1 VKTLTSGGTVRRSFT
16 LFSIVMHAVVIAAGL
31 YAQILAD
38 SAQLPAPHRPIQFE
52 ASQFIPVDIQLPKPR
67 VVHATGAGEAVS
79 PNAAPVVAPAGV
91 AMETGREPVVASTS
105 IGAIAGV
112 ESGSPLGI
120 EGVGVETAVA
130 PPPSP
135 APIAPVRLHPGM
147 TAPVKV
153 VDAAPVYPAIARIA
167 HVQGVVILEAVLDV
181 EGRVDSVRVLR
192 SIAQL
197 DQSAV
202 DAVKRW
208 RFTPALLNGQPV
220 SVVMTVTI
228 NFTLQ

>member
-1 VKTLTSGGTVRRSFT
+1 VRRSFT
-16 LFSIVMHAVVIAAGL
+16 LFSIVLHAVAIAGGL

-38 SAQLPAPHRPIQFE
+38 SSQLPAPHRPIQFE

-67 VVHATGAGEAVS
+67 VVHAAGPGGTAS
-79 PNAAPVVAPAGV
+79 PSVAPVVAPAGV
-91 AMETGREPVVASTS
+91 ATETDREHLYTANSS
-105 IGAIAGV
+105 GSMAGV
-112 ESGSPLGI
+112 EGGSSLSI
-120 EGVGVETAVA
+120 EGVGVETVVP

-135 APIAPVRLHPGM
+135 EPIAPVRLHPGM

-153 VDAAPVYPAIARIA
+153 ADAAPVYPAIARLA
-167 HVQGVVILEAVLDV
+167 RVEGVVILEAVLDV

-220 SVVMTVTI
+220 SVVMTVTV
-228 NFTLQ
+228 NFRLQ

>member
-1 VKTLTSGGTVRRSFT
+1 MRRSFT
-16 LFSIVMHAVVIAAGL
+16 LFSIVMHAVAIAGGL

-38 SAQLPAPHRPIQFE
+38 SSQLPAPHRPIQFE

-67 VVHATGAGEAVS
+67 VVHAAGAGETVS
-79 PNAAPVVAPAGV
+79 PSAAPVVAPAGV
-91 AMETGREPVVASTS
+91 AAETGREHVDGPTS
-105 IGAIAGV
+105 PGLIAGV
-112 ESGSPLGI
+112 ENVSPSSI
-120 EGVGVETAVA
+120 EGVGVETGVV

-135 APIAPVRLHPGM
+135 EPIAPVRLHPGM

-153 VDAAPVYPAIARIA
+153 VDVAPVYPAIARIA
-167 HVQGVVILEAVLDV
+167 HVQGVVILEAVLDI

-220 SVVMTVTI
+220 SVVMTVTV

>member
-1 VKTLTSGGTVRRSFT
+1 MRRSFT
-16 LFSIVMHAVVIAAGL
+16 LFSIVMHAVAIAGGL

-38 SAQLPAPHRPIQFE
+38 SSQLPAPHRPIQFE
-52 ASQFIPVDIQLPKPR
+52 ASQFIPIDIQLPKPR
-67 VVHATGAGEAVS
+67 VVHTTGADETVS
-79 PNAAPVVAPAGV
+79 PSAAPVVAPEGIAT
-91 AMETGREPVVASTS
+91 ETGREPLVAPSS
-105 IGAIAGV
+105 FGSIAGV
-112 ESGSPLGI
+112 ESGSPLSI
-120 EGVGVETAVA
+120 DGVGVESAVA

-153 VDAAPVYPAIARIA
+153 VDAAPVYPAIARTA
-167 HVQGVVILEAVLDV
+167 RVQGVVILEAVLDV

-192 SIAQL
+192 SIALL

-220 SVVMTVTI
+220 SVVMTVTV
-228 NFTLQ
+228 NFRLQ

>member
-1 VKTLTSGGTVRRSFT
+1 VRRSFT
-16 LFSIVMHAVVIAAGL
+16 CFSIVLHAVAIAGGL

-38 SAQLPAPHRPIQFE
+38 SSQLPAPHRPIQFE
-52 ASQFIPVDIQLPKPR
+52 ASQFIPVDIQLPKLR
-67 VVHATGAGEAVS
+67 VAHTAGAGETVS
-79 PNAAPVVAPAGV
+79 PSAAPVVAPEGIAT
-91 AMETGREPVVASTS
+91 ETGREPLVAPSS
-105 IGAIAGV
+105 FGSIAGV
-112 ESGSPLGI
+112 ESGSPLSIDGL
-120 EGVGVETAVA
+120 GVESAVA

-153 VDAAPVYPAIARIA
+153 VDAAPEYPAIARTA
-167 HVQGVVILEAVLDV
+167 RVQGVVILEAVLDV

-192 SIAQL
+192 SIALL

-220 SVVMTVTI
+220 SVVMTVTV
-228 NFTLQ
+228 NFRLQ

>member
-1 VKTLTSGGTVRRSFT
+1 VNELTLGGTVRRSFT
-16 LFSIVMHAVVIAAGL
+16 LFSIVMHAVAIAVGL

-38 SAQLPAPHRPIQFE
+38 SSQLPAPHRPIQFE
-52 ASQFIPVDIQLPKPR
+52 ASQFVPVDIQLPKPR
-67 VVHATGAGEAVS
+67 VVHSAGAGDPVS
-79 PNAAPVVAPAGV
+79 PSVAPVVAPDGV
-91 AMETGREPVVASTS
+91 TTETGRGHDVSPTAS
-105 IGAIAGV
+105 GPLAGV
-112 ESGSPLGI
+112 ENGSSLSI
-120 EGVGVETAVA
+120 EGVGVESVVA
-130 PPPSP
+130 PPP
-135 APIAPVRLHPGM
+135 ATEPIAPVRLHPGM
-147 TAPVKV
+147 TAPMKV
-153 VDAAPVYPAIARIA
+153 ADAAPVYPAVARLA

-202 DAVKRW
+202 DAVRRW

-220 SVVMTVTI
+220 SVVMTVTV

>member
-16 LFSIVMHAVVIAAGL
+16 LVSIVLHAVAIAGGL

-38 SAQLPAPHRPIQFE
+38 SSQLPAPHRPIQFE

-67 VVHATGAGEAVS
+67 VVHAAGPGGTAS
-79 PNAAPVVAPAGV
+79 PSVAPLVAPAGI
-91 AMETGREPVVASTS
+91 ATETGREHDVSPASTGS
-105 IGAIAGV
+105 IAGV
-112 ESGSPLGI
+112 ENGSPLSI
-120 EGVGVETAVA
+120 EGVGVETVVA

-135 APIAPVRLHPGM
+135 EPIAPVRLHPGM
-147 TAPVKV
+147 TAPAKV
-153 VDAAPVYPAIARIA
+153 ADAAPAYPAIARLA
-167 HVQGVVILEAVLDV
+167 RVEGVVILEAVLDV

-220 SVVMTVTI
+220 SVVMTVTV
-228 NFTLQ
+228 NFRLQ

>member
-1 VKTLTSGGTVRRSFT
+1 
-16 LFSIVMHAVVIAAGL
+16 
-31 YAQILAD
+31 
-38 SAQLPAPHRPIQFE
+38 
-52 ASQFIPVDIQLPKPR
+52 
-67 VVHATGAGEAVS
+67 
-79 PNAAPVVAPAGV
+79 
-91 AMETGREPVVASTS
+91 
-105 IGAIAGV
+105 
-112 ESGSPLGI
+112 
-120 EGVGVETAVA
+120 
-130 PPPSP
+130 
-135 APIAPVRLHPGM
+135 
-147 TAPVKV
+147 
-153 VDAAPVYPAIARIA
+153 VYPAIARMA

-220 SVVMTVTI
+220 SVVMTVTV

>member
-1 VKTLTSGGTVRRSFT
+1 MRRSFT
-16 LFSIVMHAVVIAAGL
+16 LCSIVVHAVAIAGGL

-38 SAQLPAPHRPIQFE
+38 SSQLPAPHRPIQFE
-52 ASQFIPVDIQLPKPR
+52 ASQFIAVDIQLPKPR
-67 VVHATGAGEAVS
+67 VVRAAGAGETVS
-79 PNAAPVVAPAGV
+79 PSPAPVVAPDGV
-91 AMETGREPVVASTS
+91 ATETGREHVVAPSS
-105 IGAIAGV
+105 IGSIAGV
-112 ESGSPLGI
+112 ESGPPLSI
-120 EGVGVETAVA
+120 EGVGVESVVA
-130 PPPSP
+130 PPPSQER
-135 APIAPVRLHPGM
+135 IAPVRLHPGM

-153 VDAAPVYPAIARIA
+153 ADAAPGYPAIARIA
-167 HVQGVVILEAVLDV
+167 HIQGVVILEAVLDV

-197 DQSAV
+197 DRSAV

-220 SVVMTVTI
+220 SVVMTVTV

>member
-1 VKTLTSGGTVRRSFT
+1 MRRSFT
-16 LFSIVMHAVVIAAGL
+16 LFSIVMHAVAIAGGL

-38 SAQLPAPHRPIQFE
+38 SSPLPAPHRPIQFE

-67 VVHATGAGEAVS
+67 VARAAGAGEAVS
-79 PNAAPVVAPAGV
+79 PSAAPVVAPTGV
-91 AMETGREPVVASTS
+91 AMETGREPLVAPTS
-105 IGAIAGV
+105 IGSIAV
-112 ESGSPLGI
+112 ESGSPLSI
-120 EGVGVETAVA
+120 EGVGVESAVV

-135 APIAPVRLHPGM
+135 EPIAPVRLHPGM
-147 TAPVKV
+147 TAPLKV
-153 VDAAPVYPAIARIA
+153 VDGAPVYPAIARMA

-220 SVVMTVTI
+220 SVVMTVTV

>member
-1 VKTLTSGGTVRRSFT
+1 
-16 LFSIVMHAVVIAAGL
+16 MHAVAIAGGL

-38 SAQLPAPHRPIQFE
+38 SSQLPAPHRPIQFE

-67 VVHATGAGEAVS
+67 VVHTAGAGETVS
-79 PNAAPVVAPAGV
+79 SSAAPLVAPAGI
-91 AMETGREPVVASTS
+91 AAETGREPLVAPSS
-105 IGAIAGV
+105 FGSIAGV
-112 ESGSPLGI
+112 ESGSPLSI
-120 EGVGVETAVA
+120 DGVGVESAVA

-153 VDAAPVYPAIARIA
+153 VDAAPVYPAIARTA
-167 HVQGVVILEAVLDV
+167 RVQGVVILEAVLDV

-192 SIAQL
+192 SIALL

-220 SVVMTVTI
+220 SVVMTVTV
-228 NFTLQ
+228 NFRLQ

>member
-1 VKTLTSGGTVRRSFT
+1 MRRSFT
-16 LFSIVMHAVVIAAGL
+16 CFSIVLHAVAIAGGL

-38 SAQLPAPHRPIQFE
+38 NSQLPAPHRPIQFE

-67 VVHATGAGEAVS
+67 VAHTAGAGETVS
-79 PNAAPVVAPAGV
+79 PSAAPVVAPTGV
-91 AMETGREPVVASTS
+91 ATETSREHDVSPTSTGS
-105 IGAIAGV
+105 IAGV
-112 ESGSPLGI
+112 ENGSPLSI
-120 EGVGVETAVA
+120 EGVGVERVVA

-135 APIAPVRLHPGM
+135 EPIAPVRLHPGM

-153 VDAAPVYPAIARIA
+153 SDAAPVYPAIARLA
-167 HVQGVVILEAVLDV
+167 RVEGVVILEAVLDV

-220 SVVMTVTI
+220 SVVMTVTV
-228 NFTLQ
+228 NFRLQ